1 MAIPRHPAFL
11 RSKLGQ
17 EMRLSLVALVLL
29 ALAPLL
35 VTSPYWL
42 GVLIVSMYFAMLSTG
57 WNLLA
62 GYTGQFSLAP
72 AAFAMLGGY
81 TTGLLAWHW
90 DVPLS
95 VGLPMSFIVP
105 GLIGLVLGR
114 IVLRLSGAYLALT
127 TLSFAEIVRLLVYN
141 SIDFTRGDQGLNVPA
156 LVESRLGNYYLFLVV
171 LAAIT
176 VGVFLLLRSK
186 HGRFFQAI
194 RDDEIGAASRGV
206 DVVRSKTIAFLVS
219 CAICGLAGG
228 LYGTFAQLVSPEL
241 GLIAQTGM
249 VIAMV
254 VIGGM
259 GTLVGPLIGA
269 VLVYV
274 ASEWLRDVGNIQM
287 IVFAALVI
295 IFARFF
301 REGLW
306 GLARQAVARRRVGAG
321 AAKEA

>member
-1 MAIPRHPAFL
+1 MPIPRHPNFL
-11 RSKLGQ
+11 RSKLTQ
-17 EMRLSLVALVLL
+17 EMRLSLAVLAALALV
-29 ALAPLL
+29 PI
-35 VTSPYWL
+35 VVSSPYWL

-90 DVPLS
+90 KVPLWI
-95 VGLPMSFIVP
+95 GLPMSLVVP

-114 IVLRLSGAYLALT
+114 IVLRLSGPYLSLT
-127 TLSFAEIVRLLVYN
+127 TLSFAEIVRLVIYN
-141 SIDFTRGDQGLNVPA
+141 SIDFTRGDQGLNVPG
-156 LVESRLGNYYLFLVV
+156 LIDSRAGNYYLFLGA
-171 LAAIT
+171 LAAVT
-176 VGVFLLLRSK
+176 LGVFLLLRPPPGS
-186 HGRFFQAI
+186 FLQAT
-194 RDDEIGAASRGV
+194 RDDENGAASRGI
-206 DVVRSKTIAFLVS
+206 DVVRTKTLAFLVS
-219 CAICGLAGG
+219 CAICGFAGG

-241 GLIAQTGM
+241 GMITQTGI

-274 ASEWLRDVGNIQM
+274 ASEMLRDVGNIQM
-287 IVFAALVI
+287 IVFALLVI
-295 IFARFF
+295 VFARFF

-306 GLARQAVARRRVGAG
+306 GLARQAVARRRSAAVPAKGA
-321 AAKEA
+321 

>member
-1 MAIPRHPAFL
+1 
-11 RSKLGQ
+11 
-17 EMRLSLVALVLL
+17 EMRLSLVALAAL
-29 ALAPLL
+29 ALLPL
-35 VTSPYWL
+35 VVSSPYWL

-90 DVPLS
+90 KVPLAI
-95 VGLPMSFIVP
+95 GLPMSSIVP
-105 GLIGLVLGR
+105 GLSGLVLR
-114 IVLRLSGAYLALT
+114 RLVLRLSGPYLALT
-127 TLSFAEIVRLLVYN
+127 TLSFAEIVRLLIYN

-156 LVESRLGNYYLFLVV
+156 LIDSRLGNYYLFLVV

-176 VGVFLLLRSK
+176 IGAFLMLRSRT
-186 HGRFFQAI
+186 GRFMLAI
-194 RDDEIGAASRGV
+194 RDDEIGAASRGI
-206 DVVRSKTIAFLVS
+206 DVVRTKTIAFFVS

-254 VIGGM
+254 
-259 GTLVGPLIGA
+259 
-269 VLVYV
+269 
-274 ASEWLRDVGNIQM
+274 
-287 IVFAALVI
+287 
-295 IFARFF
+295 
-301 REGLW
+301 
-306 GLARQAVARRRVGAG
+306 
-321 AAKEA
+321 

>member
-1 MAIPRHPAFL
+1 MPIPRHPNFL
-11 RSKLGQ
+11 RSKLTQ
-17 EMRLSLVALVLL
+17 EMRLSLAVLAALALV
-29 ALAPLL
+29 PI
-35 VTSPYWL
+35 VVSSPYWL

-90 DVPLS
+90 KVPLWI
-95 VGLPMSFIVP
+95 GLPMSLVVP

-114 IVLRLSGAYLALT
+114 IVLRLSGPYLSLT
-127 TLSFAEIVRLLVYN
+127 TLSFAEIVRLVIYN
-141 SIDFTRGDQGLNVPA
+141 SIDFTRGDQGLNVPG
-156 LVESRLGNYYLFLVV
+156 LIDSRAGNYYLFLGA
-171 LAAIT
+171 LAAVT
-176 VGVFLLLRSK
+176 LGVFLLLRAPT
-186 HGRFFQAI
+186 GRFLQAI
-194 RDDEIGAASRGV
+194 RDDEIGAASRGI
-206 DVVRSKTIAFLVS
+206 DVVRTKTLAFLVS
-219 CAICGLAGG
+219 CAICGFAGG

-241 GLIAQTGM
+241 GMITQTGI

-274 ASEWLRDVGNIQM
+274 ASEMLRDVGNIQM
-287 IVFAALVI
+287 IVFALLVI
-295 IFARFF
+295 VFARFF

-306 GLARQAVARRRVGAG
+306 GLARQAVARRRSAAVPAKGA
-321 AAKEA
+321 

>member
-1 MAIPRHPAFL
+1 MSIPAHPAFL
-11 RSKLGQ
+11 RSKLQQ
-17 EMRLSLVALVLL
+17 EMRLAMVVLAGL
-29 ALAPLL
+29 ALAPLAI
-35 VTSPYWL
+35 SSSYWL
-42 GVLIVSMYFAMLSTG
+42 GVLVVSMYFAMLSTG

-81 TTGLLAWHW
+81 TTALLAWHW
-90 DVPLS
+90 QVPLAI
-95 VGLPMSFIVP
+95 GLPLSFVIP

-127 TLSFAEIVRLLVYN
+127 TLAFAEIVRLVIYN
-141 SIDFTRGDQGLNVPA
+141 SIDFTRGDQGMNVPA
-156 LVESRLGNYYLFLVV
+156 LVGSRIGNYYLFLVV
-171 LAAIT
+171 LALT
-176 VGVFLLLRSK
+176 TFGVFLLLRSRL
-186 HGRFFQAI
+186 GRYLLAI
-194 RDDEIGAASRGV
+194 RDDEVGAASRGV
-206 DVVRSKTIAFLVS
+206 DIVQAKTLAFLVS

-241 GLIAQTGM
+241 GLIAQTGI

-269 VLVYV
+269 ILVYV
-274 ASEWLRDVGNIQM
+274 ASELLRDAGNIQM
-287 IVFAALVI
+287 IVFSALVI

-306 GLARQAVARRRVGAG
+306 GLAVQLVARWRQRATP
-321 AAKEA
+321 ARSS

>member
-1 MAIPRHPAFL
+1 MPIPRHPNFL
-11 RSKLGQ
+11 RSKLTQ
-17 EMRLSLVALVLL
+17 EMRLSIAVLAALALV
-29 ALAPLL
+29 PI
-35 VTSPYWL
+35 VVSSPYWL

-90 DVPLS
+90 KVPLWI
-95 VGLPMSFIVP
+95 GLPMSLVVP

-114 IVLRLSGAYLALT
+114 IVLRLSGPYLSLT
-127 TLSFAEIVRLLVYN
+127 TLSFAEIVRLVIYN
-141 SIDFTRGDQGLNVPA
+141 SIDFTRGDQGLNVPG
-156 LVESRLGNYYLFLVV
+156 LIDSRAGNYYLFLGA
-171 LAAIT
+171 LAAVT
-176 VGVFLLLRSK
+176 LGVYLLLRSPT
-186 HGRFFQAI
+186 GRFLQAI
-194 RDDEIGAASRGV
+194 RDDEIGAASRGI
-206 DVVRSKTIAFLVS
+206 DVVRTKTLAFLVS
-219 CAICGLAGG
+219 CAICGFAGG

-241 GLIAQTGM
+241 GMISQTGI

-259 GTLVGPLIGA
+259 GTLVGPLIGG

-274 ASEWLRDVGNIQM
+274 ASEMLRDVGNIQM
-287 IVFAALVI
+287 IVFALLVI
-295 IFARFF
+295 VFARFF

-306 GLARQAVARRRVGAG
+306 GLARQAVARRRSAAVPAKGA
-321 AAKEA
+321 

>member
-1 MAIPRHPAFL
+1 MPIPRHPNFL
-11 RSKLGQ
+11 RSKLTQ
-17 EMRLSLVALVLL
+17 EMRLSLAVLAALALV
-29 ALAPLL
+29 PI
-35 VTSPYWL
+35 VVSSPYWL
-42 GVLIVSMYFAMLSTG
+42 GVLVVSMYFAMLSTG

-90 DVPLS
+90 KVPLWI
-95 VGLPMSFIVP
+95 GLPMSLVVP

-114 IVLRLSGAYLALT
+114 IVLRLSGPYLSLT
-127 TLSFAEIVRLLVYN
+127 TLSFAEIVRLVIYN
-141 SIDFTRGDQGLNVPA
+141 SIDFTRGDQGLNVPG
-156 LVESRLGNYYLFLVV
+156 LIDSRAGNYYLFLAA
-171 LAAIT
+171 LAAVT
-176 VGVFLLLRSK
+176 LGVFLLLRSST
-186 HGRFFQAI
+186 GRFLQAI
-194 RDDEIGAASRGV
+194 RDDEIGAASRGI
-206 DVVRSKTIAFLVS
+206 DVVRTKTLAFLVS
-219 CAICGLAGG
+219 CAICGFAGG

-241 GLIAQTGM
+241 GMISQTGI

-274 ASEWLRDVGNIQM
+274 ASEMLRDVGNIQM
-287 IVFAALVI
+287 IVFALLVI
-295 IFARFF
+295 VFARFF

-306 GLARQAVARRRVGAG
+306 GLARQAVARRRSAAVPAKGA
-321 AAKEA
+321 